1 MTNPLTIKV
10 EGDSKL
16 YNNKNLALRIRK
28 KHHICPSYLTFEVGF
43 ANWNSV
49 EVSRHDAKRI
59 LLEMRKESKRK

>member
-1 MTNPLTIKV
+1 MTNPLTIQKTS
-10 EGDSKL
+10 DSKL
-16 YNNKNLALRIRK
+16 YDNRNISLRIRK